1 MKATIKKPEGYVGLY
16 FHTFD
21 DDGNIQYQGRVDY
34 QLPDGRLI
42 CMMYEWFMGQENN
55 QDTFDLEQ
63 TEGWNFYT
71 TIEDW
76 NFNCERLQK
85 KQAARDIETLS

>member
-1 MKATIKKPEGYVGLY
+1 
-16 FHTFD
+16 
-21 DDGNIQYQGRVDY
+21 
-34 QLPDGRLI
+34 
-42 CMMYEWFMGQENN
+42 MYEWFMGQENN